1 MPLVTSHS
9 RRSDAGKPPQI
20 SRPNATKGSAK
31 IEVAD
36 TCVIGTEAIEG
47 PVVDIADSRAN
58 KQQTRRGGPPCPP
71 SQLPRTYEGGHSD
84 PPLPHR
90 AIYRRT
96 HQAVP
101 IHGHSL
107 RYFRLGKNWRSG
119 RCSNGGGSEMVIGGS

>member
-47 PVVDIADSRAN
+47 PVVDIAESRAN

-71 SQLPRTYEGGHSD
+71 LNCRVRT
-84 PPLPHR
+84 R
-90 AIYRRT
+90 ADT
-96 HQAVP
+96 AVRP
-101 IHGHSL
+101 YGIAPYTAALTRQFLSTA
-107 RYFRLGKNWRSG
+107 
-119 RCSNGGGSEMVIGGS
+119 